1 MSTFNNRST
10 NALNIHKQF
19 STLELSKGNDCV
31 SSEWNRSVDG
41 KIKNS
46 DIPLGIGKLIGP
58 KVSAA
63 GKTCLNGSN
72 TIVEIPALLGNTFDL
87 DRDVTT
93 LRAEVSNV
101 LSTLFMPSE
110 YRIVDFIM
118 EGTFSDGKVLLKL
131 LF

>member
-1 MSTFNNRST
+1 MIF
-10 NALNIHKQF
+10 
-19 STLELSKGNDCV
+19 
-31 SSEWNRSVDG
+31 
-41 KIKNS
+41 
-46 DIPLGIGKLIGP
+46 GILLP
-58 KVSAA
+58 A
-63 GKTCLNGSN
+63 GL
-72 TIVEIPALLGNTFDL
+72 LLGNTFDL